1 MSATHPYISGPGN
14 IAQMVNHLRKN
25 FPSNVT
31 SDTVKRLSIAPNNES
46 YVINALQ
53 FIGVLNEEGNK
64 TDAAAKIFSIHKD
77 EDFHSAFSELI
88 KSSYDALFDL
98 HGEEAWTLEKDE
110 LIGFFRQADQTSAT
124 IGARQAGT
132 YLVFKAL
139 SGHGDLPAVRKV
151 AAKKTDS
158 SSSAQ
163 NKISSGA
170 KSKPKAARKESS
182 VTLTD
187 DKKSKGEVAITVR
200 VEINLPGDGT
210 KETYDNIFKSIR
222 ENLMDE

>member
-14 IAQMVNHLRKN
+14 IAQIVNHLRKN
-25 FPSNVT
+25 FPSTVT

-53 FIGVLNEEGNK
+53 FIGVLDEEGNK
-64 TDAAAKIFSIHKD
+64 TEEAAKVFSIHKD
-77 EDFHSAFSELI
+77 EEFYSEFSKLV
-88 KSSYDALFDL
+88 KSSY
-98 HGEEAWTLEKDE
+98 E
-110 LIGFFRQADQTSAT
+110 ADQTSAT

-139 SGHGDLPAVRKV
+139 SGHGELPSLRKAGTKKAVLPSKGQGKTASIKTKQRVTKV
-151 AAKKTDS
+151 KVPSAAAS
-158 SSSAQ
+158 EA
-163 NKISSGA
+163 
-170 KSKPKAARKESS
+170 
-182 VTLTD
+182 
-187 DKKSKGEVAITVR
+187 KSKGEVAITVR